1 MPEYPESDV
10 SREELDLDRAE
21 FATEPSPIC
30 ASCSTP
36 ITDSYFTTGSNLLCE
51 RCHAALKEAKPAGSA
66 PARMLGAFFLGGVAA
81 IVAGGLWLLVT
92 ELTGYEIG
100 LIAIVV
106 GFLVGGAVRMGARHA
121 GGLFYQLLAVFLTY
135 SAIVMTYVP
144 AIATEFENSEE
155 FRESVI
161 AGFEEAQLAAEERD
175 AAESDLAAEVDE
187 DGAADTAQTVAL
199 AAWAIAIPVAF
210 AAPFLAGFENVIGI
224 LIIGFALWQAWRM
237 NARPKIDLKGPFR
250 LGAGGPALD

>member
-10 SREELDLDRAE
+10 SRGDLDLDRAE
-21 FATEPSPIC
+21 FAADTSPTC

-36 ITDSYFTTGSNLLCE
+36 ITDSYFTTGGNLLCE

-66 PARMLGAFFLGGVAA
+66 PVRMLRAFFLGGVAA

-106 GFLVGGAVRMGARHA
+106 GFLVGGAVRMGARHV

-144 AIATEFENSEE
+144 AIATEIENSQE
-155 FRESVI
+155 FRESVT
-161 AGFEEAQLAAEERD
+161 AGYDEARPVAEGSD
-175 AAESDLAAEVDE
+175 AAESDMAAAGGE
-187 DGAADTAQTVAL
+187 DGDADAAQAVAV
-199 AAWAIAIPVAF
+199 AAWIIAIPIAF
-210 AAPFLAGFENVIGI
+210 AAPFLAGFDNVIGI

>member
-1 MPEYPESDV
+1 MTEYRESDV
-10 SREELDLDRAE
+10 LREELDLDRAE
-21 FATEPSPIC
+21 FATDKSSTC

-51 RCHAALKEAKPAGSA
+51 RCHATLKEAKPDGSA
-66 PARMLGAFFLGGVAA
+66 LARMLGAFFLGGVAA
-81 IVAGGLWLLVT
+81 IVAGGLWMLVT

-106 GFLVGGAVRMGARHA
+106 GLLVGGAVRMGSRHA

-144 AIATEFENSEE
+144 TIATEFKNSEE
-155 FRESVI
+155 FRE
-161 AGFEEAQLAAEERD
+161 GFTEGIDETRPAAEGSD
-175 AAESDLAAEVDE
+175 AAEGGG
-187 DGAADTAQTVAL
+187 DGGADKAQALTLVA
-199 AAWAIAIPVAF
+199 WIIAIPVAF
-210 AAPFLAGFENVIGI
+210 AAPFLAGFENIIGI

-237 NARPKIDLKGPFR
+237 NALPKIDLKGPFR